1 VNSQTQSS
9 APTLAIIGMGAQTA
23 SFRSL
28 EELARCLYDGVL
40 PEHAPATPPVALP
53 EVLAAA
59 LHDAAGSVGRV
70 VLLLVG
76 AAEVPPTVARFAEK
90 HSIASAQ
97 AVPGGTVR
105 ALREAQRILAAREAD
120 AVLLGAS
127 SEAAPSA
134 AAEPTLSYSRNAT
147 PLPQQASAAAVLLM
161 QPEQA
166 RQRGQRRYGLL
177 DALADV
183 SGTPTAQ
190 TVAQAAREALA
201 AAGVGVG
208 DVGYLELHA
217 SGSAA
222 EDTVELGG
230 LLQTY
235 RAEPPT
241 PTCAIGSIKAQIG
254 NPSGAAGLFALV
266 RAALCLE
273 QRYIPE
279 VPRWAGP
286 AEPQHWQQSPFYAA
300 AEARPWLIANDQ
312 RRVAALSLLEAGAA
326 AHLVLSEDTRR
337 PARQHGYVQATPPF
351 LYPLAGDTQDEI
363 ISQLATLEGWLA
375 ENTPAA
381 AAQRCYAAWSQR
393 EPARYALA
401 LVAHDATELR
411 RDIERA
417 REGVA
422 QAFATGGEW
431 KTPGGSYFTAQ
442 PLGPRGN
449 VTFVYPGAFTAYVGL
464 GRTLFQL
471 FPALYSRF
479 AERTVDIEHTLG
491 AWQLYPRS
499 LEPLSEAQI
508 REREARMVDDPM
520 TMLEIGTGFS
530 MLYTL
535 LLRDMFGVQPA
546 QALGY
551 SQGET
556 TMMHALGVWNDSD
569 RASRDLRDSTLY
581 RTRLAGPRQA
591 VREYWGDSG
600 AHLPDSELWANYILM
615 AAPDKVAPLLR
626 DEPHAYLAVI
636 NSPREMMLAGEQSA
650 CQRVM
655 DQVKGR
661 SLQTPFNH
669 VIHSPPV
676 QSEYDE
682 FVRLNRLPV
691 HDVPGVRF
699 YSAAEYGPLTLDS
712 DTIAHSVAR
721 VYCQPLDFPRLVQR
735 VYDEGG
741 RIFVELGPARNCSH
755 WIDSILK
762 GRDYTAMSIN
772 KKGAPDQASLL
783 RVLAQLLSHRVP
795 LNLAPLYT
803 VAQTAAPAPPE
814 GPIYVPPAGTH
825 AELLAARH
833 AALHT
838 LEQDIQQYIRQLR
851 QAAPAPAAPPEPE
864 PAPPPPEPAPP
875 ARDLVFD
882 EQQLRSFTVGS
893 VVECFGPEYQIFE
906 DRRIPR
912 TPNGDLQM
920 MSRVTEIQGQRGE
933 FTPDTLLVSEY
944 DIPADAWYLRD
955 NSYPVVPY
963 AVWMEIALQPCGFL
977 SAYLGS
983 LLLFPGADLYFRNLD
998 GYGCLEQP
1006 QPDLRGETVVTRARL
1021 RSSTFIQDIIIQKY
1035 TFEVQHQ
1042 GVTLYAGEAV
1052 FGYFTPEAL
1061 YNQIGL
1067 DASKTSQPWYA
1078 RQGQHARLQT
1088 FDLRDP
1094 STRQHFLPSA
1104 QRPHEG
1110 LAHGQLDLLDEVSII
1125 EDGGEHGQGYI
1136 YARRRV
1142 DPEAWFFACHF
1153 FQDPVMPGSLG
1164 VEGMLQAMQLYAL
1177 RRGLTR
1183 QFASP
1188 HFEHLP
1194 GQTVSWRYRGQIVR
1208 EVPEWSLEVQ
1218 LSRVEVRPDEVVL
1231 MGDASLW
1238 RGDLR
1243 IYEVRGLALRVAETV
1258 EDARQPQMQTARER

>member
-1 VNSQTQSS
+1 MNSQTQSS
-9 APTLAIIGMGAQTA
+9 APTLAIVGMAAHAAGC
-23 SFRSL
+23 RSL
-28 EELARCLYDGVL
+28 DDLARCLYDGAL
-40 PEHAPATPPVALP
+40 PEGTPAATPAPLP

-59 LHDAAGSVGRV
+59 LHDAAGSVGGV
-70 VLLLVG
+70 ALLLPG
-76 AAEVPPTVARFAEK
+76 AAEVPPAVGRFAEQ
-90 HSIASAQ
+90 HNLASVQ
-97 AVPGGTVR
+97 AVPGGTAH
-105 ALREAQRILAAREAD
+105 ALREAQRLLAANEAD
-120 AVLLGAS
+120 AVLLGAN
-127 SEAAPSA
+127 SEAASSPA
-134 AAEPTLSYSRNAT
+134 AAEPTLSYSRNAAA
-147 PLPQQASAAAVLLM
+147 LPQQAGAAALLLM
-161 QPEQA
+161 RAEHA
-166 RQRGQRRYGLL
+166 RQRRYALLKGL
-177 DALADV
+177 ALAEAP
-183 SGTPTAQ
+183 GAPTAQ
-190 TVAQAAREALA
+190 AVAQAAQQALA
-201 AAGVGVG
+201 AAGVDVG
-208 DVGYLELHA
+208 AVGYLELHA

-222 EDTVELGG
+222 EDAAELGG

-235 RAEPPT
+235 RAEPPA
-241 PTCAIGSIKAQIG
+241 PTCAIGSLKAVAG
-254 NPSGAAGLFALV
+254 NTPGAAGLLALV

-273 QRYIPE
+273 QRYIPV

-286 AEPQHWQQSPFYAA
+286 VEPQRWQQSPFYAA
-300 AEARPWLIANDQ
+300 AESRPWLIARGQ
-312 RRVAALSLLEAGAA
+312 QRVAALSLLEAGNA
-326 AHLVLSEDTRR
+326 AHLVLAEDTAR

-375 ENTPAA
+375 EGSTPAA

-393 EPARYALA
+393 EPGRYALA

-422 QAFATGGEW
+422 QAFATNGEW

-442 PLGPRGN
+442 PLGPRGK
-449 VTFVYPGAFTAYVGL
+449 VAFVYPGAFTAYIGL

-479 AERTVDIEHTLG
+479 AERTADIGHTLG

-499 LEPLSEAQI
+499 LEPLSDAQL

-535 LLRDMFGVQPA
+535 LLRDLFGMQPA

-556 TMMHALGVWNDSD
+556 TMMHALGAWNASD
-569 RASRDLRDSTLY
+569 EASRALRDSTLY
-581 RTRLAGPRQA
+581 RTRLSGPRQA
-591 VREYWGDSG
+591 VREYWGASG

-615 AAPDKVAPLLR
+615 VAPDKVAPLLH
-626 DEPHAYLAVI
+626 DEPHAYLAVV
-636 NSPREMMLAGEQSA
+636 NSPREVMLAGEQAA

-655 DQVKGR
+655 AQVKGR
-661 SLQTPFNH
+661 SLQTPFSH

-691 HDVPGVRF
+691 HDVPGVCF
-699 YSAAEYGPLTLDS
+699 YSAAEYGPLKLDS

-762 GRDYTAMSIN
+762 GQDFTAMSIN

-803 VAQTAAPAPPE
+803 MAAPATPPLPAAPPE
-814 GPIYVPPAGTH
+814 VPAGGTH
-825 AELLAARH
+825 AEFLAARR

-838 LEQDIQQYIRQLR
+838 LEHDIQQYMQQLR
-851 QAAPAPAAPPEPE
+851 QAASAPAPASALPPEP
-864 PAPPPPEPAPP
+864 PP
-875 ARDLVFD
+875 ARDVVFD

-920 MSRVTEIQGQRGE
+920 MSRVTEIQGRRGE
-933 FTPDTLLVSEY
+933 FAPDTLLVSEY
-944 DIPADAWYLRD
+944 DIPADAWYLCD

-1035 TFEVQHQ
+1035 AFEVQHQ
-1042 GVTLYAGEAV
+1042 GATLYEGEAV

-1067 DASKTSQPWYA
+1067 DASKTSQPWYV

-1094 STRQHFLPSA
+1094 ATRQQFLPAA

-1125 EDGGEHGQGYI
+1125 EDGGEHGQGYVF
-1136 YARRRV
+1136 ARRRV

-1164 VEGMLQAMQLYAL
+1164 VEGMLQAMQVYAL
-1177 RRGLTR
+1177 RRGLTQ

-1194 GQTVSWRYRGQIVR
+1194 KQTVSWRYRGQIVR

-1218 LSRVEVRPDEVVL
+1218 FSRVEVRPDEVVL
-1231 MGDASLW
+1231 VGDASLW

-1243 IYEVRGLALRVAETV
+1243 IYEVRGLALRIAETV
-1258 EDARQPQMQTARER
+1258 EDARQTQMQTARGTGEIV